1 MKKSI
6 NKTDISTLL
15 DQWYDAKNSIAELEE
30 KIEKYKKLASKVMN
44 NNNTNIITD
53 GTYTI
58 KRKEIENLRQNP
70 KANSV
75 KFLRTLN
82 KQVKTLQ
89 NLNLRK

>member
-15 DQWYDAKNSIAELEE
+15 DQWYDAKNSIAELED

-58 KRKEIENLRQNP
+58 KRKEIERFTISKKDVPNNIWKEYSKKNNYNAFYLT
-70 KANSV
+70 KI
-75 KFLRTLN
+75 
-82 KQVKTLQ
+82 
-89 NLNLRK
+89 